1 MSSTRAKSLEWVPPL
16 AVMTR
21 VRWKRRT
28 VLEEEISLTPV
39 PCIPVWVMM
48 PITMPELEVREQARV
63 VSYCDWPIYSCFV
76 VLWLSCYRRG
86 LLIYINSFKCS
97 ILSLLLREIN
107 GCTLCVILW
116 LLRWNIH
123 QQLQVL
129 HSLITFVG
137 NWRLHIVRHSLI
149 TTVAYTTASSASFFD
164 HFCGKLTAA

>member
-1 MSSTRAKSLEWVPPL
+1 MDYHVQHQSKKPGMSSSSSSDDEGQMEAKNGARRRNLSDAGSMYSGLGHDAYHHAGVRSKRASACCV
-16 AVMTR
+16 
-21 VRWKRRT
+21 
-28 VLEEEISLTPV
+28 I
-39 PCIPVWVMM
+39 
-48 PITMPELEVREQARV
+48 
-63 VSYCDWPIYSCFV
+63 
-76 VLWLSCYRRG
+76 LWLAYILMLRRYRRG